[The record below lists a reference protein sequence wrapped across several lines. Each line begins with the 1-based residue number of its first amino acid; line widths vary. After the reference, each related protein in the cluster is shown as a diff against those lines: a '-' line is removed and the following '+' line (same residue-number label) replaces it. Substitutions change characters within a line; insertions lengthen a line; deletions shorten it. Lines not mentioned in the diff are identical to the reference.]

1 MNLTIIYRLTNIANS
16 LDKSF
21 QSLLNQTNK
30 NFELI
35 IIADNTS
42 KSIQKYFVDI
52 DLNDC
57 FKSIKY
63 IKTNQKLGAA
73 YCFNLSLKYLKTP
86 YVYFADA
93 RVVFNENFVDSFE
106 KNIGKDNADIFVYNT
121 LDETTLVKTIRKT
134 DYNINVD
141 KLYSILLGNLSNKII
156 NTALFKDNKIEYA
169 SFHHY
174 TLLDTLKLFEHV
186 KKVKIIKNMIVKIF
200 TNNNPNYNIY
210 DVVDQNNFILSKNYA
225 NYYKKNTDDINYLI
239 IRTILFTFLSRIA
252 IQNKWECNH
261 LFKNAYNYAIEWLK
275 TYIPN
280 WKDNKILNTSNNLDN
295 KKIVG
300 YLKKFPNRFNTTFY
314 ELKKLFD
321 IK

>member
-1 MNLTIIYRLTNIANS
+1 MNLTIVYRLTNIANS

-35 IIADNTS
+35 IIADDTS
-42 KSIQKYFVDI
+42 KSIQKYFADI
-52 DLNDC
+52 NLNGC

-73 YCFNLSLKYLKTP
+73 YCFNLSLKYLNTP
-86 YVYFADA
+86 YAYFTDA
-93 RVVFNENFVDSFE
+93 RVVFNKNFVDGFE
-106 KNIGKDNADIFVYNT
+106 KNLDKDNADIFVCNT
-121 LDETTLVKTIRKT
+121 LDGTILSKITRKT
-134 DYNINVD
+134 DYNINTS
-141 KLYSILLGNLSNKII
+141 KLYSMLLGNLSNKII
-156 NTALFKDNKIEYA
+156 STSLFKNNKVEYT

-174 TLLDTLKLFEHV
+174 TFLDTLKLFEHV
-186 KKVKIIKNMIVKIF
+186 NKVKVIKSMIVKIF

-210 DVVDQNNFILSKNYA
+210 DIVDQNNFILSKSHA
-225 NYYKKNTDDINYLI
+225 NYYKKNTDDINYVI

-261 LFKNAYNYAIEWLK
+261 AFKNAYNYAIEWLK
-275 TYIPN
+275 AYIPN
-280 WKDNKILNTSNNLDN
+280 WKKNKILSSSNNLDN
-295 KKIVG
+295 KKVVG
-300 YLKKFPNRFNTTFY
+300 YLKKFSNQFKTTFY
-314 ELKKLFD
+314 ELKKLFK